1 MASVERTRI
10 MGYREHKEKSPRSVT
25 CAVLTISDSRTEQDD
40 ESGKLLREKLSQN
53 GHKVLAYAILKN
65 DAVAIRRKI
74 EELLKLADLQV
85 IITSGGTGIS
95 HRDIT
100 IEIISPILNK
110 KLDGFGELFRFLTY
124 QEIGTGSMM
133 SRAMAGVVG
142 GKVIICLPGS
152 LGAVT
157 LALDKIIL
165 PEIGHM
171 VREATR

>member
-1 MASVERTRI
+1 
-10 MGYREHKEKSPRSVT
+10 
-25 CAVLTISDSRTEQDD
+25 VLE
-40 ESGKLLREKLSQN
+40 
-53 GHKVLAYAILKN
+53 
-65 DAVAIRRKI
+65 
-74 EELLKLADLQV
+74 
-85 IITSGGTGIS
+85 
-95 HRDIT
+95 
-100 IEIISPILNK
+100 K

-124 QEIGTGSMM
+124 QEIGTGSIM
-133 SRAMAGVVG
+133 SRAMAGVAE